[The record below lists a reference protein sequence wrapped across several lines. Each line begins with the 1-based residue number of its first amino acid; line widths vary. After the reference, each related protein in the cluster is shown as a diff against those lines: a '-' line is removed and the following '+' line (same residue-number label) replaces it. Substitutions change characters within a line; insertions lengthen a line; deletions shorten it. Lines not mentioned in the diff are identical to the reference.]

1 MVSMNEFGRKTVR
14 KIDLRLAEREGT
26 LSNPYSHNGPNRL
39 LRHRLSAVTGK
50 IDDNLLER
58 MIHLGF
64 NPENL
69 AAVHYAPI
77 AEVAWASGRVTQFE
91 QVFAISAALSSD
103 LLQSPPAFDLFQSWL
118 TERPDKALWS
128 LWEDYMTERLAI
140 SKTASDEQFGQR
152 LYETATCVALA
163 SGGLLDQGEI
173 CVSEQRVLDRI
184 ARVYN
189 LQAVRR

>member
-26 LSNPYSHNGPNRL
+26 LSDPDSRKGPSRL
-39 LRHRLSAVTGK
+39 MRHCLSAITGK

-69 AAVHYAPI
+69 GAIHYAPI
-77 AEVAWASGRVTQFE
+77 AEVAWANGRVTQFE

-118 TERPDKALWS
+118 AERPHKALWS
-128 LWEDYMTERLAI
+128 LWEDYMTDRLAI
-140 SKTASDEQFGQR
+140 SRSASDEQFGQR
-152 LYETATCVALA
+152 LYETASRVALA
-163 SGGLLDQGEI
+163 SGGLLDLGEI
-173 CVSEQRVLDRI
+173 CIAEQRVLDRI

-189 LQAVRR
+189 LQVPL